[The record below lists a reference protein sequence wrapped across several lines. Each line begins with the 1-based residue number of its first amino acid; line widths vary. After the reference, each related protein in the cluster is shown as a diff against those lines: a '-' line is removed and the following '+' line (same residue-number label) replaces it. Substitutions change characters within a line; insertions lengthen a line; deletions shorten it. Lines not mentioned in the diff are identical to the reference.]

1 MLFSEY
7 QINYSKLPAVFRRG
21 TIFIRASEDI
31 EVEVAYNKEEAKEEI
46 DPKVK
51 AEADF
56 NQIVDLIKTSKT

>member
-31 EVEVAYNKEEAKEEI
+31 EVGVAYNKEEAKEEI
-46 DPKVK
+46 DPKIK

-56 NQIVDLIKTSKT
+56 N